1 MPGKIATRLK
11 ELNVA
16 LPPVVPPVANYV
28 PVVISGDMLYVSG
41 QLPIAGEQM
50 TKGHLGK
57 DVTPEQGY
65 EAAKLCALNIVA
77 QVSAALA
84 GNLDRVVRC
93 VKVGGFVAS
102 TPEFIDHPKVI
113 NGASDFIV
121 SVFGDAGKHAR
132 AAVGV
137 AALPRGA
144 AVEVEA
150 VFEIK
155 PLKGVA

>member
-1 MPGKIATRLK
+1 MPAIANGKIATRLK

-16 LPPVVPPVANYV
+16 LPAAAAPVANYV
-28 PVVISGDMLYVSG
+28 PVVISGNMLYVSG
-41 QLPIAGEQM
+41 QLPIIGDQM
-50 TKGHLGK
+50 QKGHLGR
-57 DVTPEQGY
+57 DVTLEQGA
-65 EAAKLCALNIVA
+65 EAAKICALNIVA
-77 QVSAALA
+77 QAQAALG
-84 GNLDRVVRC
+84 GNLDRIARC
-93 VKVGGFVAS
+93 VKLGGFVAS
-102 TPEFIDHPKVI
+102 TPEFTDHPKVI

-121 SVFGDAGKHAR
+121 SVFGDAGRHAR

-155 PLKGVA
+155 D